1 LIRFL
6 IPLVGVVL
14 NLWSLMGMTA
24 KLRGSMLVNILLD

>member
-1 LIRFL
+1 LIRFP

-24 KLRGSMLVNILLD
+24 QLHWSMLVNILLN